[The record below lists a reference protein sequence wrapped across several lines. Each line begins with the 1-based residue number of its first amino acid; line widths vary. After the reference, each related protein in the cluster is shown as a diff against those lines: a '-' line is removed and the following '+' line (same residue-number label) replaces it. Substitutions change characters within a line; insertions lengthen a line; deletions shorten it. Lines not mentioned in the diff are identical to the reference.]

1 MSALIPEIKSV
12 PSGSDTPN
20 LTRIQ
25 KLAALLVMLGPD
37 SAAQILK
44 NLEPHEIEIITAEMT
59 HFNIISQELQYHILA
74 EFSDV
79 AVEASTAV
87 RGGVDCARSVLEKA
101 VGPFRATDILNKI
114 APAKRAAPAPARE
127 IADLDTR
134 QVLNLVRVEQPQ
146 TIAFVLSF
154 LPTDKA
160 AQVLS
165 LLPPHQADLVIER
178 LATLAPTPAEVMER
192 VLATLTA
199 KLGVSHSKPLNQS
212 GGVTIAADL
221 LNALD
226 KNLSRTLLATVEDR
240 NPDLGNAIRQ
250 KMFTFEDLASLDV
263 PTLQRIMRETDTHD
277 LAVSLTKASDNL
289 KTMLLSCISR
299 RAAETVQEEIAFLG
313 PVKARE
319 VEAAQQR
326 IVAIVRQLEA
336 DGELD
341 LSEVRR
347 NAAYEMA

>member
-12 PSGSDTPN
+12 PSGSETLN

-25 KLAALLVMLGPD
+25 KLAALLVMLGAD

-44 NLEPHEIEIITAEMT
+44 NLEAHEIEIITAEMAQ
-59 HFNIISQELQYHILA
+59 FGIIGQDLQMQLLE

-87 RGGVDCARSVLEKA
+87 RGGAECARSTLEKA
-101 VGPFRATDILNKI
+101 VGPFRTIDIMGKI
-114 APAKRAAPAPARE
+114 APAKRTAPASMQE
-127 IADLDTR
+127 IADLDPR
-134 QVLNLVRVEQPQ
+134 HIFNLVRSEQAQ

-154 LPTDKA
+154 LPPDKA
-160 AQVLS
+160 SQVVS
-165 LLPPHQADLVIER
+165 LLSAEQGNQVVER
-178 LATLAPTPAEVMER
+178 LATLAPTPTDVMEK
-192 VLATLTA
+192 VLSVLMT
-199 KLGVSHSKPLNQS
+199 KLGVKQTKPLNQS
-212 GGVTIAADL
+212 GGVTTAADV
-221 LNALD
+221 LNAMD
-226 KNLSRTLLATVEDR
+226 KTLSRSLLMAVEDR

-250 KMFTFEDLASLDV
+250 KMFTFEDLASLDI

-277 LAVSLTKASDNL
+277 LAVSLKKASDKL

-313 PVKARE
+313 TVKSRE

-341 LSEVRR
+341 LAEVRR